1 LAAYTMIGAG
11 ITPAILAV
19 FFWKRVTTAGG
30 ISSILGGM
38 LGTIA
43 AKLAFDIPTVQMYF
57 SQFGIPGNELGE
69 YIIIPAFILATLLL
83 IVVSLLGKPPS
94 ENKWKPFFAK
104 SSKQN

>member
-30 ISSILGGM
+30 VSSILGGV

-43 AKLAFDIPTVQMYF
+43 AKLAFDIPTVQTYF
-57 SQFGIPGNELGE
+57 SQFGIPGSELGE
-69 YIIIPAFILATLLL
+69 YIIIPAFILATVLLV
-83 IVVSLLGKPPS
+83 VVSLFGDPPS
-94 ENKWKPFFAK
+94 EDKWKPFFAK
-104 SSKQN
+104 SGKRN